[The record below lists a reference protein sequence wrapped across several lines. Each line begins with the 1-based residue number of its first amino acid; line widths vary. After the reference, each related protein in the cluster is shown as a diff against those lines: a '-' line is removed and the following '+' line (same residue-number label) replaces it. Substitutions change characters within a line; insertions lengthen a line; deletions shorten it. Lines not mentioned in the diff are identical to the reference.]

1 MSDTN
6 FFGLFGVAVLVNVG
20 VTLKST
26 GLWETVGVKLGLLP
40 APAVATAAD
49 EAAKADTAELDKKHL
64 ELLKRYLLVYLLAT
78 MSDWLQ
84 GPYVYALYSD
94 YGYSQHEIAILFVAG
109 FGSSEYSNI
118 YCCVMFCYVL
128 FGMAVCTP

>member
-64 ELLKRYLLVYLLAT
+64 ELLKQTGIIDWQQQGTRSIYTLNKSKLAEL
-78 MSDWLQ
+78 SNHLAHLA
-84 GPYVYALYSD
+84 GNRLASA
-94 YGYSQHEIAILFVAG
+94 SQKI
-109 FGSSEYSNI
+109 
-118 YCCVMFCYVL
+118 
-128 FGMAVCTP
+128 